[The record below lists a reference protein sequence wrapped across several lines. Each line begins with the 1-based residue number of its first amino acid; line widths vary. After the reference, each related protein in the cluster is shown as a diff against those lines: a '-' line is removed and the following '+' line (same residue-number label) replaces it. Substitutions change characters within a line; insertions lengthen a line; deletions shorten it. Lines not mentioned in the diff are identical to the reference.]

1 MMDPLLDYMH
11 PFTDPVGRLVL
22 AAFLGS
28 LLGVEREWHHRAA
41 GLRTNTLIALGAAVF
56 TLLAIQISG
65 PNSGDATRIMSTVVN
80 GVGFLGGGAILR
92 TNGSIQ
98 GLTTAATIWVN
109 AAIGMAAGAGHV
121 GLAVSGTVTA
131 LVVLTVL
138 KRVETQMD
146 KYRPPAP
153 AEGADATEPH
163 DHSGGRR
170 GPLA

>member
-1 MMDPLLDYMH
+1 MMGPLAGYVH
-11 PFTDPVGRLVL
+11 PFADPAGRLML

-41 GLRTNTLIALGAAVF
+41 GLRTNTLIALGAAVY
-56 TLLAIQISG
+56 TLLSIQMTG
-65 PNSGDATRIMSTVVN
+65 PSGDATRIMSTIVN

-109 AAIGMAAGAGHV
+109 AAIGMAAGAGHF
-121 GLAVSGTVTA
+121 GLAVSATLTA

-146 KYRPPAP
+146 KYRPPAS
-153 AEGADATEPH
+153 AEGADATEPPGH
-163 DHSGGRR
+163 R